1 MKTFYKKLILLTGI
15 ISVTAVII
23 LFCSGQGVSAGG
35 MMTKSVYNFTVKTI
49 DNEEISL
56 SDYKGKVLLI
66 VNVASKCG
74 YTPQYEGLEK
84 LYQKYKDRGFEI
96 LAFPCNQF
104 GGQEPGSNED
114 IKAFCSS
121 TYNVTFPLFN
131 KIDVNGDEAHP
142 LYKYLRTVKPG
153 IMGTTS
159 IKWNFTKF
167 LIDKS
172 GFPVERFGT
181 ATTPESLD
189 SEIEKLL

>member
-23 LFCSGQGVSAGG
+23 FFCSGQEVSAGG
-35 MMTKSVYNFTVKTI
+35 KMTKSVYDFSVKTI

-56 SDYKGKVLLI
+56 SDYEGKVLLI

-104 GGQEPGSNED
+104 GGQEPGTNED
-114 IKAFCSS
+114 IKAFCSNI
-121 TYNVTFPLFN
+121 YNVTFPLFD

-142 LYKYLRTVKPG
+142 LYKYLRNAKPG

-167 LIDKS
+167 LIDKN

-181 ATTPESLD
+181 TTTPESLD
-189 SEIEKLL
+189 SEIEKLF